1 MKSELGTLPL
11 ARPHDVARLRQRTH
25 DLGAAAGLGVSERA
39 AFAAA
44 VSEIARNAVEH
55 GQGGRAELWVVS
67 DDRPRLEVVVQD
79 NRRSIPAGARG
90 EGLSTARR
98 LSDHFELSADGRVV
112 LGKNLSLAAPSAQ
125 TVAGWRRAL
134 DEQPFREGPADR
146 ELLRVV
152 EQLSAELAS
161 RRQEIVDLNSEIEAT
176 NDGLIAIHQELE
188 SARAQAEAAS
198 VAKAT
203 FLANMSH
210 EIRTPMNGVIGM
222 TELLQETPLDP
233 RQREMVQ
240 IVQTSGAHLLTVIND
255 ILDFSKMESGKLEL
269 VRQPFDLRRTVE
281 EALEVV
287 APRAAEK
294 RLELAY
300 VFESGTPEW
309 VMGDAGRVRQIFTNF
324 LGNAIKFTE
333 QGEVVVTVI
342 PAGEGKVQVSVRDT
356 GIGIAPDR
364 LDRLFKSF
372 SQVDGSTARS
382 HGGTGLGLA
391 ISRSLAELM
400 HGRTWVESA
409 PGVGSTFFFS
419 FEAQAVPPPAEETA
433 PRGELR
439 GLRLLVVDDN
449 ATNRQLLASVATS
462 WGMHVRDTALPRQAL
477 AWLDAGQEF
486 DLAVLD
492 HLMPEMDGVA
502 LAREIHR
509 RPASAKLPLVIA
521 SSLGGAPPGPEQFV
535 ACLTKPIRRSA
546 LHEIFTGI
554 VSAAGARPVTARRR
568 PGRPLRVLLAE
579 DNPINQR
586 VLTAQ
591 LAALG
596 HTSEVAS
603 DGLAAIQALERSS
616 YDAVLMDLQMPV
628 MDGLAAT
635 RAIVERWPVPARPRI
650 IAVTANALLGDR
662 ELCLE
667 AGMDDYLT
675 KPLSTERL
683 ADALA
688 HCPERSQEPP
698 APTPEVGR
706 LRVLVVDDNQI
717 NQRLASA
724 QLGRLGCD
732 VDFADDG
739 LVAVE
744 KVAKGAY
751 DVVFMDVNM
760 PRMDGC
766 QATREI
772 RARHAGGRPR
782 IIGMTAELDVEDRR
796 RCLASGM
803 DDCIA
808 KPVSSERLA
817 ALLKESVRD

>member
-1 MKSELGTLPL
+1 
-11 ARPHDVARLRQRTH
+11 
-25 DLGAAAGLGVSERA
+25 
-39 AFAAA
+39 
-44 VSEIARNAVEH
+44 VE
-55 GQGGRAELWVVS
+55 
-67 DDRPRLEVVVQD
+67 DRPRLEVMVQD
-79 NRRSIPAGARG
+79 NRRTLPVGARG

-98 LSDHFELSADGRVV
+98 LSDHFELSGEGRVV
-112 LGKNLSLAAPSAQ
+112 LSKNLPLAAPSAE

-134 DEQPFREGPADR
+134 DEQPFRERPADR
-146 ELLRVV
+146 ELVLVV
-152 EQLSAELAS
+152 EQLSAELATN
-161 RRQEIVDLNSEIEAT
+161 RQEIADLNSEIEET
-176 NDGLIAIHQELE
+176 NNGLIAIHQELE
-188 SARAQAEAAS
+188 SARAQAEAATL
-198 VAKAT
+198 AKAT

-222 TELLQETPLDP
+222 TELLQETPLDA

-240 IVQTSGAHLLTVIND
+240 IIHTSGAHLLTVIND
-255 ILDFSKMESGKLEL
+255 ILDFSKIESGKLDL
-269 VRQPFDLRRTVE
+269 LRQPFDLRRAVE
-281 EALEVV
+281 ETLDLV

-294 RLELAY
+294 KLELAY
-300 VFESGTPEW
+300 VFEVGTPEW
-309 VMGDAGRVRQIFTNF
+309 VMGDAGRVRQIVTNF
-324 LGNAIKFTE
+324 LGNAVKFTE
-333 QGEVVVTVI
+333 KGEVVLTVR
-342 PAGEGKVQVSVRDT
+342 PGGEGQVQVAVRDT

-372 SQVDGSTARS
+372 SQVDSSTARS
-382 HGGTGLGLA
+382 YGGTGLGLA

-400 HGRTWVESA
+400 NGRTWVESA
-409 PGVGSTFFFS
+409 PGLGSTFFFT
-419 FEAQAVPPPAEETA
+419 FEAPAVTPPPGATA
-433 PRGELR
+433 LPGELR

-449 ATNRQLLASVATS
+449 ATNRQLLTGVATS
-462 WGMHVRDTALPRQAL
+462 WGMEVRATGVPRQAL
-477 AWLDAGQEF
+477 DWLDAGEQF

-492 HLMPEMDGVA
+492 HLMPEMDGVT
-502 LAREIHR
+502 LAREIRR

-521 SSLGGAPPGPEQFV
+521 SSLGGAPPGPEEFA

-546 LHEIFTGI
+546 LHDIFQQI
-554 VSAAGARPVTARRR
+554 VSAAGPRPATARARPS
-568 PGRPLRVLLAE
+568 RPLRVLLAE

-596 HTSEVAS
+596 HTTDVAS
-603 DGLAAIQALERSS
+603 DGLAAVRALEKTR

-635 RAIVERWPVPARPRI
+635 RAIVERWPRPARPWI
-650 IAVTANALLGDR
+650 IAVTANALVGDR

-675 KPLSTERL
+675 KPLSSERL
-683 ADALA
+683 AEALA
-688 HCPERSQEPP
+688 RCPEPVVAPP
-698 APTPEVGR
+698 ATHQDGPR

-732 VDFADDG
+732 VDLADDG
-739 LVAVE
+739 VLALE
-744 KVAKGAY
+744 KVAHGSY

-760 PRMDGC
+760 PRMDGWE
-766 QATREI
+766 ATREI
-772 RARHAGGRPR
+772 RARQTGVGPR

-796 RCLASGM
+796 RCLAAGM

-808 KPVSSERLA
+808 KPVSTERLA
-817 ALLKESVRD
+817 ALLQECVRH